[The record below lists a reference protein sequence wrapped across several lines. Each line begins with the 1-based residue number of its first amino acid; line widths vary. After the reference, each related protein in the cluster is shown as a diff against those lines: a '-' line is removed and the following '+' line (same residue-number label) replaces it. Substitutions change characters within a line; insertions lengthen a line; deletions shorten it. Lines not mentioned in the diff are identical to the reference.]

1 MKIIRMVR
9 TEMEAP
15 GNIDFVRWGD
25 IYPMPGTCVVHAPT
39 FWDLCP
45 GCTEDLL
52 AFLDPN
58 TK

>member
-25 IYPMPGTCVVHAPT
+25 IYPSRHLRGACSNLLGPMPRLHRRPARIP
-39 FWDLCP
+39 
-45 GCTEDLL
+45 
-52 AFLDPN
+52 
-58 TK
+58 